1 MLWSNYR
8 LQHVVSIVKH
18 IFYQKNYRWISYVS
32 GQPACSPSRSPLDPL
47 VDIQIFVFQI
57 DQLQQFLIRQ
67 RPFRVVK
74 LCVCNTVNK
83 FLSVIFFRECDHCNG
98 CLCIGIFLFVLFRP
112 LFITGLFLRC
122 QVTAVPSQTSTGAE
136 ESIAYSSSI
145 SASDICS

>member
-18 IFYQKNYRWISYVS
+18 IFYQKLPLDIICFR
-32 GQPACSPSRSPLDPL
+32 PACPFSPLDLPLDPL
-47 VDIQIFVFQI
+47 VDIQVFVFQI

-67 RPFRVVK
+67 RPFRVLK

-83 FLSVIFFRECDHCNG
+83 FLSVIFLTIKVED
-98 CLCIGIFLFVLFRP
+98 P

-122 QVTAVPSQTSTGAE
+122 QVTAVPSP
-136 ESIAYSSSI
+136 
-145 SASDICS
+145 DIHRRGRKHCIQFIDFRI

>member
-18 IFYQKNYRWISYVS
+18 IFYQKLPLDIICFR
-32 GQPACSPSRSPLDPL
+32 PACPFSPLDLPLDPL

-98 CLCIGIFLFVLFRP
+98 CFCIGIFLFVLFRP
-112 LFITGLFLRC
+112 LFITGLLLRC
-122 QVTAVPSQTSTGAE
+122 QVTAVPSP
-136 ESIAYSSSI
+136 
-145 SASDICS
+145 DIHRRRRKHCIQFIDFRI